1 MIDAVFNLSSVTVV
15 LPLDA
20 GRVPAALGGSCLVD
34 ATDRL
39 NASMLAGDHLLATIS
54 QLLFIPHNGFQKPL
68 QGSRGYP
75 LIHGNRLGVLPLNA
89 RQQPSHVDL
98 QQLATSRPRKTTCE
112 TCQELGKHSSQFCDI
127 LDTHGTTFRGFRV
140 RRLDTRKVV
149 PFSLPRQDQ

>member
-1 MIDAVFNLSSVTVV
+1 MIDAVFNLSSITVV

-20 GRVPAALGGSCLVD
+20 GRVPAALGDSCLVD

-68 QGSRGYP
+68 QGSRGHTLP
-75 LIHGNRLGVLPLNA
+75 HRNRLGVLTLNA
-89 RQQPSHVDL
+89 RQQTSHVDL
-98 QQLATSRPRKTTCE
+98 QQLAASRPGKAICKTR
-112 TCQELGKHSSQFCDI
+112 QKLGKHSSQFCDI

-140 RRLDTRKVV
+140 KRLDTRRVV
-149 PFSLPRQDQ
+149 SFSLPRQDQ